1 MVLKDEMVFD
11 PSYIP
16 DHLFH
21 RDEEL
26 VFLTNHFKSFLLNN
40 STQSGKQIIIQ
51 GPVGSGKTVVA
62 KLFGLVLV
70 DYSHERSD
78 PNLPRLMF
86 FLINCRRQRSWSI
99 VLTSILRQ
107 LVPAFPVRGY
117 SAVELLDLLL
127 NVLEERK
134 ERLLLCLDE
143 FDFLLSGSTNQD
155 LLYSLIRCHEGTQQQ
170 KFGQIALILI
180 TRKPEFNSLFDPALI
195 SSLSQKIVKF
205 NAYNP
210 SQLGDILLD
219 RARKG
224 LYENSYSKEVISQV
238 ATLGFKYGDARYAI
252 ELLWRSAKLAEKSQ
266 TGISVEHVR
275 KAQVSVFPI
284 SKTLITDL
292 PIQQKIVLFSLAKLL
307 IKKEKKTFVTTAEL
321 RLKYEEICFE
331 KDIIPRK
338 QTQFW
343 VYLQELAKQGL
354 VDLKV
359 VNRHQDGK
367 SVGRTSLIG
376 IIDVPLSEL
385 IQLFEES

>member
-1 MVLKDEMVFD
+1 
-11 PSYIP
+11 
-16 DHLFH
+16 
-21 RDEEL
+21 
-26 VFLTNHFKSFLLNN
+26 
-40 STQSGKQIIIQ
+40 
-51 GPVGSGKTVVA
+51 
-62 KLFGLVLV
+62 LV
-70 DYSHERSD
+70 DYNHERSD
-78 PNLPRLMF
+78 PNLPRLIF

-117 SAVELLDLLL
+117 SAVELLDILL

-143 FDFLLSGSTNQD
+143 FDFLLFGSTNQD

-224 LYENSYSKEVISQV
+224 LYENSYSKEVIAQV

-307 IKKEKKTFVTTAEL
+307 IKTEMKTFVTTTEL
-321 RLKYEEICFE
+321 RSKYEEICIE

-354 VDLKV
+354 VELNV

-385 IQLFEES
+385 MQLFEEI